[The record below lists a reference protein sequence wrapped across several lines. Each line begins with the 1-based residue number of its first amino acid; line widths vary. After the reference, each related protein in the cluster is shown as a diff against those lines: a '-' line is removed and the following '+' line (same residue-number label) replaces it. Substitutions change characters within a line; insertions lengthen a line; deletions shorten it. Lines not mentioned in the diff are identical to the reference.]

1 MKDTKNFIKFLG
13 TGGARYVVSR
23 QLRSSAGTWLNLKG
37 KNILIDPG
45 PGTLVHCYASR
56 PKLDPAN
63 LDAIILTHRHLDHS
77 SDLNVL
83 IEAMTGGRL
92 KKRGVLFIPSD
103 AVNCDEPVVFKY
115 LLEAVERVE
124 ILREGGQYSLGEV
137 SFFTPVIHKHS
148 VETYGL
154 KFEAGDL
161 DLSLIVDTA
170 FFPEL
175 IEHYKSKI
183 IILNVVL
190 FKHPGA
196 DNVEHLDLDNCKEII
211 RGIKPELALLTH
223 FGLTM
228 LKNKPWLLAEEIS
241 RETGVE
247 VKAAGDGM
255 MIKLD
260 NYLKYKR

>member
-23 QLRSSAGTWLNLKG
+23 QLRSSAGTWLSLKG

-45 PGTLVHCYASR
+45 PGTLVRCYASR
-56 PKLDPAN
+56 PKLDPAD

-77 SDLNVL
+77 SDLNVM

-92 KKRGVLFIPSD
+92 KKRGVLFIPHD

-115 LLEAVERVE
+115 LLDIVERVE
-124 ILREGGQYSLGEV
+124 ILKEGGQYSLGEV
-137 SFFTPVIHKHS
+137 SFVTPVLHKHS

-154 KFEAGDL
+154 KFNNDGL
-161 DLSLIVDTA
+161 DISFLVDTA

-175 IEHYKSKI
+175 IEHYRSRVI
-183 IILNVVL
+183 IINVVL

-196 DNVEHLDLDNCKEII
+196 ENIEHLDLNNCKEII
-211 RGIKPELALLTH
+211 RKIKPDLAILTH

-228 LKNKPWLLAEEIS
+228 LKNKPWQLAEEIS

-255 MIKLD
+255 MINLD
-260 NYLKYKR
+260 KYLEV